1 MGALRLRVLR
11 TIGPA
16 SGCSSAGCEGVGV
29 LRAVIPG
36 ALELTQAAPHRVPS
50 GEHLLVA

>member
-16 SGCSSAGCEGVGV
+16 SGCSSAGCEGVGG
-29 LRAVIPG
+29 LGAVIPG